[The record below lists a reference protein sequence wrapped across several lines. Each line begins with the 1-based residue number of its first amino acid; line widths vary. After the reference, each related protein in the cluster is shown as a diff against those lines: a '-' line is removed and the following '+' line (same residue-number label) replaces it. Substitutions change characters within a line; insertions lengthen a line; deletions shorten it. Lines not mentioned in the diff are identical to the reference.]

1 MPLLS
6 ADQRKRTSSKKG
18 IFPVFIILAL
28 ILPLYCILSRRQPG
42 VYLFTL
48 NFSLVVIIAAAFEFG
63 AARSYLISAL
73 VSVVTFVSMFSS
85 RGFGLPHFASIIFLN
100 LVPIIPSYI
109 NKKYT
114 EYFSLKNSTLADS
127 RRSYDEFT
135 AELNVLKE
143 LNISLQNQVHDI
155 LDLYEVTKNMS
166 ASLEMGEMLRIFR
179 EAVNKISKSVIT
191 KVILIDE
198 SQDKPAAKVTYEI
211 RNPSFGKPAS
221 SDIRSGP
228 SGEFEQILAEAVF
241 ARKEMILLKSPIDKN
256 HPFVPYLGDSGRS
269 FIALPLL
276 SEKIPIGILTIVGA
290 EEEHTESFSILAEQL
305 SLELKKISLYE
316 RIQELAITDGLTGLY
331 VRRHFIERLNE
342 ELTRCK
348 KHGLEL
354 SLLMIDLDH
363 FKQCND
369 THGHLVGDIALKEIA
384 KIMREYVRQ
393 VDLVGRYGGEEFV
406 IALPDTDKKS
416 AMNVAERMRMSV
428 EKHKFRAYDET
439 IAMTI
444 SVGAANF
451 PENGEDVVKLID
463 RADQA
468 LYKAK
473 AEGRNR
479 AVSYND

>member
-6 ADQRKRTSSKKG
+6 ADQKKWTSSKKG
-18 IFPVFIILAL
+18 IYPVFVILAL
-28 ILPLYCILSRRQPG
+28 IVPLYCVLSRKQAG

-48 NFSLVVIIAAAFEFG
+48 NFSLVVIVAAAFEFG

-85 RGFGLPHFASIIFLN
+85 KGFAPPYFASIAFMN
-100 LVPIIPSYI
+100 LVPLVPLYI
-109 NKKYT
+109 NKRYK
-114 EYFSLKNSTLADS
+114 EYFSSKNLALDES
-127 RRSYDEFT
+127 RRSFDEFT
-135 AELNVLKE
+135 AGLKALKE
-143 LNISLQNQVHDI
+143 LNLSLEGQVHDI
-155 LDLYEVTKNMS
+155 LDLYEVTRKMS
-166 ASLEMGEMLRIFR
+166 ASLEMAEMLGIFR

-198 SQDKPAAKVTYEI
+198 SQEKPAAKATYEV

-221 SDIRSGP
+221 SEVRSGP
-228 SGEFEQILAEAVF
+228 AGKFEQVLAEAVF
-241 ARKEMILLKSPIDKN
+241 ERKEMISLKSPIDKS
-256 HPFVPYLGDSGRS
+256 HPLVPYLGDPNRS

-290 EEEHTESFSILAEQL
+290 EEEHTESFAILAEQL
-305 SLELKKISLYE
+305 SLELKKINLYE
-316 RIQELAITDGLTGLY
+316 KVQELAITDGLTGLY
-331 VRRHFIERLNE
+331 VRRHFLNRLNE

-348 KHGLEL
+348 KHDFEL

-416 AMNVAERMRMSV
+416 AMHVAERMRMSV

-439 IAMTI
+439 IDMTI
-444 SVGAANF
+444 SIGVSNF
-451 PENGEDVVKLID
+451 PENGDDVVTLID
-463 RADQA
+463 RADQG

-479 AVSYND
+479 AVSYNG

>member
-6 ADQRKRTSSKKG
+6 TDKRKWMSSK
-18 IFPVFIILAL
+18 IIVFQVFL
-28 ILPLYCILSRRQPG
+28 ILSLIVPLYCVFFRRSPG

-63 AARSYLISAL
+63 AARSYLISVAL
-73 VSVVTFVSMFSS
+73 SVATFASMLSS
-85 RGFGLPHFASIIFLN
+85 RGFMLPHLSSIVFLN
-100 LVPIIPSYI
+100 LAPLIPLYI
-109 NKKYT
+109 DKQYKI
-114 EYFSLKNSTLADS
+114 YFSSKDSILADS
-127 RRSYDEFT
+127 KRAYDGSE
-135 AELNVLKE
+135 AELNALKE
-143 LNISLQNQVHDI
+143 MNVFLQNQVHDI
-155 LDLYEVTKNMS
+155 LDLYEVTRKMS
-166 ASLEMGEMLRIFR
+166 ASLEMAEMLGIFR
-179 EAVNKISKSVIT
+179 EAINKISNSVIT
-191 KVILIDE
+191 KVVLIDE
-198 SQDKPAAKVTYEI
+198 SQDKPAAKAIYEV
-211 RNPSFGKPAS
+211 RNPSLGKPAS
-221 SDIRSGP
+221 SAVRSGP
-228 SGEFEQILAEAVF
+228 SGKFEQILAETVF
-241 ARKEMILLKSPIDKN
+241 ERKEMISLKSPIDKG
-256 HPFVPYLGDSGRS
+256 HPFAPYLGDSDRS

-290 EEEHTESFSILAEQL
+290 EEEQTESFSILAEQL
-305 SLELKKISLYE
+305 SLELKKINLYE
-316 RIQELAITDGLTGLY
+316 RVQELAITDGLTGIY
-331 VRRHFIERLNE
+331 VRRHFLERLNE

-348 KHGLEL
+348 KRGFEL

-416 AMNVAERMRMSV
+416 AMNVAERIRMSV

-439 IAMTI
+439 IEMTI
-444 SVGAANF
+444 SIGVANF
-451 PENGEDVVKLID
+451 PENGQDMVTLID

-473 AEGRNR
+473 AEGRNK
-479 AVSYND
+479 AVSCQ

>member
-1 MPLLS
+1 MPLLR
-6 ADQRKRTSSKKG
+6 ADQKKWTSSKKG
-18 IFPVFIILAL
+18 IFPVFVILAS
-28 ILPLYCILSRRQPG
+28 ILPLYCVLSNRQPG

-48 NFSLVVIIAAAFEFG
+48 NFSLVVIVAAAFEFG
-63 AARSYLISAL
+63 AVLSHTIAILL
-73 VSVVTFVSMFSS
+73 TVVTFISMFFSK
-85 RGFGLPHFASIIFLN
+85 GFELPFFASIIFLN

-114 EYFSLKNSTLADS
+114 EYFSSKNSTLAGS

-135 AELNVLKE
+135 TELKALKE

-155 LDLYEVTKNMS
+155 LDLYEVTKKMS

-211 RNPSFGKPAS
+211 RNPSFGKPTS
-221 SDIRSGP
+221 NEIRSAP
-228 SGEFEQILAEAVF
+228 SGEFEQILAKEVF
-241 ARKEMILLKSPIDKN
+241 ERREMISLKSPIDKS
-256 HPFVPYLGDSGRS
+256 HPFVPYLSGSGRS

-276 SEKIPIGILTIVGA
+276 SEKIPIGIVTIVGA
-290 EEEHTESFSILAEQL
+290 EEEHIESFSILAEQL

-342 ELTRCK
+342 ELKRCK
-348 KHGLEL
+348 KHGFEL

-393 VDLVGRYGGEEFV
+393 VDLIGRYGGEEFV
-406 IALPDTDKKS
+406 IALPDTDKRS

-439 IAMTI
+439 IEITI
-444 SVGAANF
+444 SIGVSNF
-451 PENGEDVVKLID
+451 PKNGEDVVTLID

-473 AEGRNR
+473 AEGRNK
-479 AVSYND
+479 AISYSG